1 MNYLLDTNVVS
12 ELRKPPGKVNPR
24 VFEWVNAQIL
34 HSQYLSVIT
43 IYELK
48 LGISRKN
55 HTDPVQGQRLQKWF
69 TQDLLLLFEGRVLPL
84 DERVAIEAANMN
96 VPDPRPQADL
106 FIAATARVHGLTI
119 VTRNQKDFEPMGVQ
133 YLNPW
138 EV

>member
-12 ELRKPPGKVNPR
+12 ELRKPPEKVNPR

-34 HSQYLSVIT
+34 HSQFLSAIT

-69 TQDLLLLFEGRVLPL
+69 TQDLLPLFEDRVLPL
-84 DERVAIEAANMN
+84 DEQVAIEAANMN

-119 VTRNQKDFEPMGVQ
+119 VTRNEKDFEPMGVQ

-138 EV
+138 EL